1 MIILAWQLAGNH
13 WRWSAS
19 PYGTT
24 HLLLTTMVMSLQSS
38 FLNFSVGLGAVRLL
52 MLFDCKL
59 NGRLSSNVDGHVD
72 NYLLILCSMPLTIIV
87 RLVFNIEN
95 PAMNNMTYMFINTL
109 SSSLSHLLPHRCIHT
124 FCFHIV
130 LYNWTFCI
138 DHCKYYYLCIVTV
151 RIEKKKVLFIFHA
164 T

>member
-1 MIILAWQLAGNH
+1 
-13 WRWSAS
+13 
-19 PYGTT
+19 
-24 HLLLTTMVMSLQSS
+24 
-38 FLNFSVGLGAVRLL
+38 
-52 MLFDCKL
+52 MLYDCKL

-109 SSSLSHLLPHRCIHT
+109 SSSLSYLLPHRCIHT

-130 LYNWTFCI
+130 LCNWTFCI
-138 DHCKYYYLCIVTV
+138 DHCKYYYLCIVTQF
-151 RIEKKKVLFIFHA
+151 ELKKKVLFIFHA